1 MIIVIG
7 NVIVVY
13 MKLLKKEKVRK
24 KDIMQEKKVDIHL
37 FFVLFVVLN
46 NIQKLHQDV
55 IVKV

>member
-7 NVIVVY
+7 NVTVVY